1 MKVGIN
7 MTTARNVIARLFLG
21 LAALSSAAWAVAV
34 LSHPDASVQ
43 LDDIANRIMSGDAFQ
58 RNPIP
63 ASDQLLAAAE
73 GRAFCNPL
81 EMRGAAIIRLRLV
94 EDAINASETQLSD
107 QRLKSLQS
115 SVDRALGCVPT
126 EGFLWFIRYWSALHA
141 GAAASDHF
149 DELRMSYRL
158 APYEGWI
165 ALRRSPFTLAAYDS
179 LPDDVQEMARNEF
192 VAIVASDFIGDAV
205 KILQGPGWPIRDQL
219 LPGLEKVRLAI
230 RIRLDRAMQ
239 SQGLTVTVPGVE
251 PREFRPWQ

>member
-1 MKVGIN
+1 
-7 MTTARNVIARLFLG
+7 MTALRNLIARLLLG
-21 LAALSSAAWAVAV
+21 LAALCAAAWAVAI
-34 LSHPDASVQ
+34 LAHPDAAVQ
-43 LDDIANRIMSGDAFQ
+43 LDDIANRIMSGDSFQ
-58 RNPIP
+58 QKALPV
-63 ASDQLLAAAE
+63 SEQQLAAAE
-73 GRAFCNPL
+73 NRAFCDPL

-94 EDAINASETQLSD
+94 EDAINASDTQLAD
-107 QRLKSLQS
+107 RRLKALQT

-179 LPDDVQEMARNEF
+179 LPYDVQEMARNEF

-239 SQGLTVTVPGVE
+239 SEGLTVTVPGVE

>member
-1 MKVGIN
+1 M
-7 MTTARNVIARLFLG
+7 MALRNVIARLFLG
-21 LAALSSAAWAVAV
+21 LAALSSAAWAVAI

-58 RNPIP
+58 QKPLP

-73 GRAFCNPL
+73 GRAFCHPL

-94 EDAINASETQLSD
+94 EDAVNASDTHLAD

-126 EGFLWFIRYWSALHA
+126 EGFLWFMRYWSALHA
-141 GAAASDHF
+141 GGSASDHF
-149 DELRMSYRL
+149 DELRMSYVL

-165 ALRRSPFTLAAYDS
+165 ALRRSPFALAVYDS
-179 LPDDVQEMARNEF
+179 LPDDVKEMARNEF
-192 VAIVASDFIGDAV
+192 VGIVASGFIGDAV

-219 LPGLEKVRLAI
+219 VPRLDQVRLDI
-230 RIRLDRAMQ
+230 RIRLDKVLR
-239 SQGLTVTVPGVE
+239 SQGLTVDIPGVE
-251 PREFRPWQ
+251 AKEFRPWQ